1 MLFTCPASKRGR
13 PKGRFRHGLLGVV
26 WLLLAACVR
35 LLPDDAGQAAR
46 RLAEIQFHH
55 TFVLNLR
62 QVLEMNHAETVE
74 RAALWLTSAIP
85 QQLPY
90 VLLPVLLI
98 AALVFC
104 RWPSSS
110 GANPWLIEGWFR
122 SFLVGFAGAVGVLL
136 LMLNHRMVNPVVHR
150 RFLDD
155 RPPVLERLKSESPPL
170 RVFAEPQ
177 PVVQNLP
184 SRFLL
189 RNPVALDFLPA
200 TAQLPYTLR
209 LSLQISAGTL
219 GVENS
224 YTADPEIVLPKP
236 QALLNNLVYLTPPPN
251 MPLARLLSIG
261 SVEYALLRHWE
272 PKPDARFA
280 LVGTFPNETRFPVSA
295 YRVMDVLPRAYL
307 IAARKA
313 EVFPAELPSLLRLA
327 SAGFDPNT
335 QVILERDGRNLQE
348 TLEPPARE
356 GEPAGEAR
364 ILHRDALRVEI
375 QAVAFA
381 PAYLVLTD
389 SYND

>member
-1 MLFTCPASKRGR
+1 
-13 PKGRFRHGLLGVV
+13 
-26 WLLLAACVR
+26 
-35 LLPDDAGQAAR
+35 
-46 RLAEIQFHH
+46 
-55 TFVLNLR
+55 
-62 QVLEMNHAETVE
+62 
-74 RAALWLTSAIP
+74 
-85 QQLPY
+85 
-90 VLLPVLLI
+90 
-98 AALVFC
+98 
-104 RWPSSS
+104 
-110 GANPWLIEGWFR
+110 
-122 SFLVGFAGAVGVLL
+122 
-136 LMLNHRMVNPVVHR
+136 
-150 RFLDD
+150 
-155 RPPVLERLKSESPPL
+155 
-170 RVFAEPQ
+170 
-177 PVVQNLP
+177 
-184 SRFLL
+184 
-189 RNPVALDFLPA
+189 
-200 TAQLPYTLR
+200 
-209 LSLQISAGTL
+209 
-219 GVENS
+219 
-224 YTADPEIVLPKP
+224 
-236 QALLNNLVYLTPPPN
+236 

-389 SYND
+389 SYNE